1 MAKIR
6 INIKDIKQY
15 IGRQLGVSRWVEITQ
30 SRVNKFAEATGDF
43 QWIHVDQEQAR
54 TELPSGQTIAHN
66 FLLLSLVPQLFDQIV
81 EFTGLRYGQ
90 NRGAENVKFLDPL
103 PTGSRVRILL
113 KLSKLEYLDQRGQTA
128 TFHIV
133 MEREGS
139 DKPVLTLDLQLL
151 FVVAQRVKLKDILPL
166 ANQHQAV
173 AL

>member
-1 MAKIR
+1 MAKVS
-6 INIKDIKQY
+6 INIKDIKHY
-15 IGRQLGVSRWVEITQ
+15 IGRNIGASRWAEITQ

-43 QWIHVDQEQAR
+43 QWVHVDQEQAR
-54 TELPSGQTIAHN
+54 TDLPSGQTIVHN

-90 NRGAENVKFLDPL
+90 NTGAENLHFMEPL
-103 PTGSRVRILL
+103 PTGSRVRLQVKLL
-113 KLSKLEYLDQRGQTA
+113 KLENSDHNSQTA
-128 TFHIV
+128 TFHII

-139 DKPVLTLDLQLL
+139 DNPILTLDQQLL
-151 FVVAQRVKLKDILPL
+151 LVAAKRVNLRDIL